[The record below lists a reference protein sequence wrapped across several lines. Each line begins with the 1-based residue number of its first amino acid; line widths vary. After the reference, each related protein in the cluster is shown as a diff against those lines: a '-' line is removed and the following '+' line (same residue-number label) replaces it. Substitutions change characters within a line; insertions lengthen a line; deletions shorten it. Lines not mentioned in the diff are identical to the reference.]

1 MVSDQTINI
10 KTDRNP
16 TNAGNVWTTNS
27 DLPQLTHDECSI
39 LSHLEPSDKGLPSN
53 LEVSQNMEFIVFPNT
68 DYKLTIPLNS
78 VAKSNNTKNPNRKI
92 IQEDIKPKTCHDLN
106 YIFCDLCPFF
116 CTSEKRLTDH
126 IHNVHENGNTI
137 KLIKLKCP
145 ACINIFY
152 HKISLR
158 SHLVNDHLVTN
169 PDLNKIMGMILKK
182 RETNKIDLNKNNP
195 RSNNIGINCKN
206 EFDLKYG
213 DKLCKLSS
221 EKILSEEK
229 VQHTSE
235 MLSNGILS
243 CEISDTSVIVNLPTV
258 EITPNN
264 TEKMFNSYI
273 KKHNSLTKFFDKKMQ
288 KCTIPQ
294 CKVKL
299 QNMEKLNYHLKCH
312 VDASFKCPECNEA
325 FSFWKPLTG
334 HLWRLHK
341 IDMELYAC
349 DKCEY
354 KTFSLGHLN
363 NVHKLI
369 HSDTKSF
376 VCNICL
382 RGFKNSKQLR
392 NHKST
397 HKRKT
402 EKTSNF
408 ICEVCLKS
416 FSDRRQLRIHTDGVH
431 KKIKPF
437 LCNFCGYKG
446 STKSSLRMHM
456 RQHTGEKPFSCD
468 SCSYATA
475 DHNSMRRHKLRHTG
489 EKPYKCVHCDY
500 ACIQSSTYKVHLKTK
515 HPGLEKDLL
524 YSCPDCTFR
533 SINKDMFNTHL
544 LTVHKLKTS

>member
-1 MVSDQTINI
+1 MVSDHETVGM
-10 KTDRNP
+10 KTDSNLNK
-16 TNAGNVWTTNS
+16 TGNVWTSNA

-39 LSHLEPSDKGLPSN
+39 LSHLEPSEKGLPNN

-68 DYKLTIPLNS
+68 DYKLSIPFNSLVKNNQIKGSIKKILQDDEKLN
-78 VAKSNNTKNPNRKI
+78 TT
-92 IQEDIKPKTCHDLN
+92 ELN
-106 YIFCDLCPFF
+106 YIFCNLCPFL
-116 CTSEKRLTDH
+116 CTTEKRLTDH
-126 IHNVHENGNTI
+126 IHNVHQNGNTV
-137 KLIKLKCP
+137 KSTKLKCP

-152 HKISLR
+152 HKMSLR
-158 SHLVNDHLVTN
+158 SHLINDHLVTN
-169 PDLNKIMGMILKK
+169 PDLNKIMGMILRKS
-182 RETNKIDLNKNNP
+182 ETDKTVLSKGNSKQ
-195 RSNNIGINCKN
+195 INCKN
-206 EFDLKYG
+206 ELDLKYT
-213 DKLCKLSS
+213 DKLTKLSS

-229 VQHTSE
+229 VRETNE
-235 MLSNGILS
+235 MLPNNLLS
-243 CEISDTSVIVNLPTV
+243 SEINEGPTVNLPTV
-258 EITPNN
+258 DITPNN
-264 TEKMFNSYI
+264 TEKMFNNYI
-273 KKHNSLTKFFDKKMQ
+273 KKHSLAKFLDKKMQ

-299 QNMEKLNYHLKCH
+299 QNMEKLSYHIKCH
-312 VDASFKCPECNEA
+312 MDTCFMCPECNEL

-341 IDMELYAC
+341 IDMELYSC

-354 KTFSLGHLN
+354 KTFNFGHLN

-369 HSDTKSF
+369 HSDTKPF
-376 VCNICL
+376 VCNVCL

-397 HKRKT
+397 HKQKT
-402 EKTSNF
+402 EKASNF
-408 ICEVCLKS
+408 VCDVCAKS

-431 KKIKPF
+431 MKIKPF

-468 SCSYATA
+468 TCSYTTA

-524 YSCPDCTFR
+524 YSCPDCAFR
-533 SINKDMFNTHL
+533 SINKDIFNTHL
-544 LTVHKLKTS
+544 LTVHKLKPG